1 MMKHILTITDKNI
14 TGSNK
19 LSASPPRIA
28 VNAVLFDADKNIA
41 LCYMG
46 KYDLHTLPGGGV
58 EAGEDLQTAVKREIW
73 EETGCQCKIIEELGQ
88 ITENRYEHDFTQ
100 ERSYYIAHVIGEKG
114 ALHLTN
120 EEIAEDTVVVWL
132 PFEQALRIIR
142 DIEHDNYQRKFIQ
155 KRDITALT
163 EALLWLRLHDI
174 PGYDTFTKIEPLNK
188 GWSPDKKYYIET
200 EDEQKLLLRVADID
214 ELDRKKAE
222 YNALGKTAELDVYT
236 PHPCGFGLCNG
247 GANVYYLVTWLEGED
262 AASVMASMTD
272 VQRYELG
279 IKSSELLRK
288 LHMLPAPVNA
298 EPWDIRFQRK
308 IDERLSQYHENKG
321 QTENGELAIRYLNDN
336 AHLLKNRRQ
345 TFTHGDF
352 NTTNLIVSLNGE
364 VGVIDFN
371 CFNDN
376 CDYGDP
382 MFEMIAIS
390 YLENPDPYY
399 YTGLWNGYAGGMPD
413 TEFFAIT
420 AYYFAYDILSSLGG
434 NESFDNGD
442 FDKKALSWYDNFN
455 RVVPSWYLD
464 EKQIY
469 LTAPCRM
476 LSTAYWK
483 KHHFPIPSNMKILHA
498 KDVVVNDMDISKSRR
513 YFRLIHYPEKAYSTL
528 LPDGYFYRE
537 VMLPDEISIVADF
550 INRCYPNSQLSTY
563 DVSGWI
569 KYPVFKKILW
579 VFICDKDSLLPVALG
594 IADFDDDVKEGSLEW
609 IQVLPEKRGK
619 GLGRSIVF
627 ELLHRLKD
635 HADFVT
641 VSGEVDN
648 SSNPEALYRKCGFTG
663 DDIWYVIET

>member
-236 PHPCGFGLCNG
+236 PRPCGFGLCNG

-336 AHLLKNRRQ
+336 AHLL
-345 TFTHGDF
+345 
-352 NTTNLIVSLNGE
+352 
-364 VGVIDFN
+364 
-371 CFNDN
+371 
-376 CDYGDP
+376 
-382 MFEMIAIS
+382 
-390 YLENPDPYY
+390 
-399 YTGLWNGYAGGMPD
+399 
-413 TEFFAIT
+413 
-420 AYYFAYDILSSLGG
+420 
-434 NESFDNGD
+434 
-442 FDKKALSWYDNFN
+442 
-455 RVVPSWYLD
+455 
-464 EKQIY
+464 
-469 LTAPCRM
+469 
-476 LSTAYWK
+476 
-483 KHHFPIPSNMKILHA
+483 
-498 KDVVVNDMDISKSRR
+498 
-513 YFRLIHYPEKAYSTL
+513 
-528 LPDGYFYRE
+528 
-537 VMLPDEISIVADF
+537 
-550 INRCYPNSQLSTY
+550 
-563 DVSGWI
+563 
-569 KYPVFKKILW
+569 
-579 VFICDKDSLLPVALG
+579 
-594 IADFDDDVKEGSLEW
+594 
-609 IQVLPEKRGK
+609 
-619 GLGRSIVF
+619 
-627 ELLHRLKD
+627 
-635 HADFVT
+635 
-641 VSGEVDN
+641 
-648 SSNPEALYRKCGFTG
+648 
-663 DDIWYVIET
+663 